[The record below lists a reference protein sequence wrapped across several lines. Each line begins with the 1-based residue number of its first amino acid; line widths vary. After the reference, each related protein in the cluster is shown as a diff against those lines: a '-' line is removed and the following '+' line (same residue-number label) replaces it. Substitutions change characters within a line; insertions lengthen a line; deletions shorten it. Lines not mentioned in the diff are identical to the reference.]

1 MECHLVT
8 CRLNLPLLWHLV
20 RCGKAAQKTYVFD
33 MPRFALRAQRRGL
46 PWCHEFTWGILLAV
60 NREFSLSR
68 NTLSLK
74 VVLVIPCPKFEPT
87 NLNWNGNLRE
97 TSTPSSERFQASH
110 SKLLC
115 MLANETDPVTNDSP
129 VKKRITHPMNSWHGL
144 EILEGQTEQSQPNVN
159 QDPLG
164 GMWSPLLTPWMDKE
178 LWLYERHAAKV
189 QISTGSAI
197 DDFWLK
203 IPGSLRETQ
212 AGFDLGL
219 QVRANHLIHQDH

>member
-1 MECHLVT
+1 MS
-8 CRLNLPLLWHLV
+8 
-20 RCGKAAQKTYVFD
+20 
-33 MPRFALRAQRRGL
+33 LRGASYR
-46 PWCHEFTWGILLAV
+46 LAV

-74 VVLVIPCPKFEPT
+74 VVLVIPCPEFEPS

-144 EILEGQTEQSQPNVN
+144 EILEGQTEQSQPDVN

-164 GMWSPLLTPWMDKE
+164 GMWSPLTPWMDKE
-178 LWLYERHAAKV
+178 LWLYERHATKV

-203 IPGSLRETQ
+203 ISGSLRETQ